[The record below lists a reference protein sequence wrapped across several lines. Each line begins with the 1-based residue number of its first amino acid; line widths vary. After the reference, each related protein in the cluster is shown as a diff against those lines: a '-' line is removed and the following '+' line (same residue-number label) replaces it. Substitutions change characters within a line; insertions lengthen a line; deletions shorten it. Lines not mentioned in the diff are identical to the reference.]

1 MKKPLKIATY
11 AQRMAG
17 EAAASYSNAVWVRQA
32 SSLRVR
38 KTPHAILTI
47 PVSTAFGKIKIRV
60 AIKNPGSPTQ
70 PLWVRRLS

>member
-17 EAAASYSNAVWVRQA
+17 EEAASYSNAVWVRQA

-47 PVSTAFGKIKIRV
+47 PVSTAFGKIRV